1 MRSSQSVAKEVR
13 VEEQSGADWTQVY
26 TELENAIKM
35 RHYSPKTLKSYVGYT
50 RQFQAFVKSKNVK
63 VVGIEDVKEF
73 IWQWFFPARELTHV
87 FESGE
92 NRRFHTH
99 ETSLQKA
106 LRRAVL
112 EAKIPKRIT
121 SHTFRHSFASHLLQA
136 NYDIRTIQ
144 ELLGHSDVRTTMI
157 YTHTVKSSTLKE
169 VKSPLDFE

>member
-1 MRSSQSVAKEVR
+1 VFLPGRLDKK
-13 VEEQSGADWTQVY
+13 Y
-26 TELENAIKM
+26 KNA
-35 RHYSPKTLKSYVGYT
+35 
-50 RQFQAFVKSKNVK
+50 A
-63 VVGIEDVKEF
+63 KEF
-73 IWQWFFPARELTHV
+73 IWQWFFPAQELTHV

-106 LRRAVL
+106 LRRSVL
-112 EAKIPKRIT
+112 KAKIPKRIT

-169 VKSPLDFE
+169 AKSPLDF